1 MLLFNIK
8 FDTYYFLASHYFF
21 IHMPQTNQNLAGL
34 FDCVCCS
41 FMIILRF
48 QCHLVAVYNC
58 SACIIILFSVSN
70 LWLMPNYQYSAI
82 FSDDNG
88 NKFKRNIF
96 VWFMVNNHY
105 IPTAIFLLCMTNARL
120 RLQTNKKQKKTKKCF
135 IMMKLVE
142 HLIVIIIIFDDVNI
156 ESNSQQLL
164 CREQNTTCIK
174 NYT

>member
-1 MLLFNIK
+1 
-8 FDTYYFLASHYFF
+8 
-21 IHMPQTNQNLAGL
+21 
-34 FDCVCCS
+34 
-41 FMIILRF
+41 MIILRF

-88 NKFKRNIF
+88 NKFKRNI